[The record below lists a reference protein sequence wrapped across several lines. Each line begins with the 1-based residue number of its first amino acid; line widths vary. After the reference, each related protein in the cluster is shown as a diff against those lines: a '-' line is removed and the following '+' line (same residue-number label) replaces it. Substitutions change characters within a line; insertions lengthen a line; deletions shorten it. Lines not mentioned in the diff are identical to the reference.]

1 MKDSGWDKDFLDA
14 SILDTVVPE
23 ETQGN
28 LDHGLR
34 SALEDG
40 SINVLQRSTL
50 FFDENVPVYIK
61 LRVREKE
68 EVELRERLLRL
79 EVGLDVYAS
88 NDNNNNGPRS
98 PAEVSESSRDLVFS
112 TQIASEPHLI
122 TSTEDGDTLA
132 LWKVNAMLHRPRMRF
147 PSPVVSFVAHAALS
161 PPKEHFSDSDDDL
174 QSFVPPAQNLLAP
187 LGYGE
192 LDGATSTADTFAPRI
207 PAHGPQR
214 IRHEPAR
221 WIRIVLAA
229 NARIRYSRLNTF
241 QKRPTTVASL
251 DFEVT
256 SFLSH
261 KLELTDALLALSD
274 GRVEDLTNL
283 ENPIQCR
290 PRDTVTFMY
299 KLYPSHGTDS
309 PSPSTTSTPG
319 TILISLTAQIHV
331 SSTCRAT
338 IHLNWTTH
346 VDFSTPV
353 NPVFGA
359 PSQAMQR
366 SNRPMSLPV
375 RSRSGSNQTGRS
387 LTSKPSWHDAA
398 LVVSFSGPST
408 VEVGKPFPWEVFIVN
423 RGSKPQKLVLAVIP
437 SRRRAELNRHAAR
450 SSTATMGTSGSMRD
464 SGLSTTPRRAREDVA
479 PAVVDENILLAM
491 QRSAGVG
498 SAGTDLVC
506 LTPDAR
512 IGPLPPG
519 SCHITELKL
528 LPLTP
533 GPLRLEVVR
542 IVDIATGEATDVR
555 DLPDIVAVESMGG

>member
-1 MKDSGWDKDFLDA
+1 MSFEL
-14 SILDTVVPE
+14 
-23 ETQGN
+23 
-28 LDHGLR
+28 
-34 SALEDG
+34 
-40 SINVLQRSTL
+40 VLLISRYV
-50 FFDENVPVYIK
+50 DENVPVCIK
-61 LRVREKE
+61 LRVRAKE
-68 EVELRERLLRL
+68 EEELRERLPRL

-88 NDNNNNGPRS
+88 NNNNNGLRS
-98 PAEVSESSRDLVFS
+98 PGEATESSRDLVFS
-112 TQIASEPHLI
+112 TQVVGEPHFI
-122 TSTEDGDTLA
+122 TNTKGGDTLA
-132 LWKVNAMLHRPRMRF
+132 LWKVAAMLHRPRMRF

-161 PPKEHFSDSDDDL
+161 LPKESLSDSDDDL

-192 LDGATSTADTFAPRI
+192 LGETTSTAHSFAPRI
-207 PAHGPQR
+207 PAYGPQR

-221 WIRIVLAA
+221 WIRILLAA

-283 ENPIQCR
+283 ETPMQCR
-290 PRDTVTFMY
+290 PRDTITFMY
-299 KLYPSHGTDS
+299 KLHPLHGADS
-309 PSPSTTSTPG
+309 PSSSTTSNPG

-338 IHLNWTTH
+338 IHLDWTTH

-375 RSRSGSNQTGRS
+375 RSRSSSNQTGRS
-387 LTSKPSWHDAA
+387 FTGKPPWHDAG
-398 LVVSFSGPST
+398 LVVSFSGPSA
-408 VEVGKPFPWEVFIVN
+408 VEVGKPFHWEVFIVN
-423 RGSKPQKLVLAVIP
+423 RGPKPQKLALAVIP
-437 SRRRAELNRHAAR
+437 SRRRVELNRHAAR
-450 SSTATMGTSGSMRD
+450 SSTATIGAGSVRD
-464 SGLSTTPRRAREDVA
+464 SGLSMTARRAREDVA

-498 SAGTDLVC
+498 AAGTDLVC

-528 LPLTP
+528 LPLAP
-533 GPLRLEVVR
+533 GSLRLEVVR
-542 IVDIATGEATDVR
+542 IVDVATGEATDVR
-555 DLPDIVAVESMGG
+555 DLPDIVAVESIGG